1 MNPTNFFKNTTF
13 IICCMIMQSSLAQ
26 DKKSD
31 STTSFSIQI
40 DYLSNYI
47 YNGRADSLKSPYQIT
62 TASLHFAN
70 GVYTNLITNYL
81 LTPGQKRF
89 DFFELDLGYDYSLGK
104 KISGQ
109 LYGSKYFYS
118 GQTNLFNS
126 DITSNIGGSFNIDLG
141 GIQFN
146 HNLDVFFS
154 SKADLQYTPGVEK
167 TVTIK
172 NADNKTWTITPSI
185 YAEISSLNYYESSI
199 TQRGLRGP
207 RQPIASGV
215 TSTTTLNSKGMKFLD
230 LNFSIPLNY
239 ESKNITFAFTPTYVM
254 PFNKVTT
261 TTVNKTATTTTSF
274 DSTPYAEKNLNN
286 QFNFQIGIGY
296 KF

>member
-1 MNPTNFFKNTTF
+1 MKRSSILKLATC
-13 IICCMIMQSSLAQ
+13 IICILTLQSVWAQ
-26 DKKSD
+26 DKKQD
-31 STTSFSIQI
+31 STSFSLQF

-70 GVYTNLITNYL
+70 GIYSSLSANYL
-81 LTPGQKRF
+81 LTPGQHRF
-89 DFFELDLGYDYSLGK
+89 DFFELNVGYDYFLGK

-109 LYGSKYFYS
+109 IYGSKYFYS

-126 DITSNIGGSFNIDLG
+126 DITSNLGSSFNIDLG

-146 HNLDVFFS
+146 NELDVFFS
-154 SKADLQYTPGVEK
+154 SKADLQYTPGFEK
-167 TVTIK
+167 TFSLSLADHK
-172 NADNKTWTITPSI
+172 NWAITPTI

-199 TQRGLRGP
+199 TRRGLKGP

-230 LNFSIPLNY
+230 LDFSIPINF
-239 ESKNITFAFTPTYVM
+239 ESKNLSFSFTPTYVV
-254 PFNKVTT
+254 PFNKVSTT
-261 TTVNKTATTTTSF
+261 TINKTPTSTNSF
-274 DSTPYAEKNLNN
+274 DSTPFAEKNLTN
-286 QFNFQIGIGY
+286 QFYFQIGLGY